1 MLFCIFKTE
10 TSKGTLISEIK
21 SERSRNFESKQ
32 INSKDSCFCS
42 FVAVDPDQLVVVVAE
57 VEVVAVVD
65 VVDRGGHRGSF
76 LLKRERENERS
87 AAIRVLFV

>member
-1 MLFCIFKTE
+1 MLHFQDFCLLMVYSLHF
-10 TSKGTLISEIK
+10 SEIK
-21 SERSRNFESKQ
+21 VFANSEISPEISRNLESKQ

-42 FVAVDPDQLVVVVAE
+42 FVAVDPDQLVVVVVAE

-76 LLKRERENERS
+76 LLKREREN
-87 AAIRVLFV
+87 